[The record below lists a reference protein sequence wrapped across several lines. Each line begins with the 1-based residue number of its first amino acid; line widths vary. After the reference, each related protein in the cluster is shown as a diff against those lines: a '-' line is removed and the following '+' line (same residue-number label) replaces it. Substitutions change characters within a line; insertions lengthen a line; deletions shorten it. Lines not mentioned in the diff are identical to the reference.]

1 MSGISSQSKNFVVTS
16 LSKCSISGDLD
27 CPVIYTNDPDFS
39 EGLAYLGEGR
49 TLGGRSQCNDS
60 CNVKVQFQQRGT
72 VESLGAEDGVI
83 RSDTGSSLIRFSF
96 KACDLYFNAVSEHD
110 PYNFSWADLHVGD
123 TVFFIPFR
131 NRGVLRKGSQCAPAL
146 QRALSVTRHERVI
159 TCRIGSSV
167 NVPQGAIAIP
177 KWMWPSL
184 CPLTAAESSASAAAS
199 PSVSSPAAPSTSSS
213 SSAAAADES
222 SDAAKRDA
230 IRAQFLLDGLRE
242 RTVRVTLV
250 FSSNLPVITSARLH
264 CLSKQ
269 SLNPSVPAPNFTEL
283 TSWFETFLFLTQ
295 SGVRAH
301 CFDRLTH
308 WQ

>member
-1 MSGISSQSKNFVVTS
+1 MSGISTQSKNFVVTS
-16 LSKCSISGDLD
+16 LAKCSISGDLD

-49 TLGGRSQCNDS
+49 TLGGRSRCNDS

-72 VESLGAEDGVI
+72 VESLGEEDGVVK
-83 RSDTGSSLIRFSF
+83 SDTGSSPICFSF
-96 KACDLYFNAVSEHD
+96 KARDLYFNAATEHD
-110 PYNFSWADLHVGD
+110 PYNCSWADLHVGA

-131 NRGVLRKGSQCAPAL
+131 NRGVLRKASAASAPAL
-146 QRALSVTRHERVI
+146 QRALSITCHERII

-184 CPLTAAESSASAAAS
+184 CPLTAVESGATASATSSAL
-199 PSVSSPAAPSTSSS
+199 SPAAPATSSS

-222 SDAAKRDA
+222 SDAARNDA
-230 IRAQFLLDGLRE
+230 IRSQFLLDGLRE
-242 RTVRVTLV
+242 RTVLVTLV

-264 CLSKQ
+264 CLSKH

-295 SGVRAH
+295 SGVLLPRSIA
-301 CFDRLTH
+301 
-308 WQ
+308 